1 MKPAAGAEPDTSNVR
16 FDESIGIDDGAC
28 GAERTSGT
36 DQGTGGSREIFGDDT
51 CQHIM
56 NV

>member
-1 MKPAAGAEPDTSNVR
+1 MKPAAGAEPDTLNVR